1 VSLAHSGTLRKLTNS
16 NHKPEKS
23 HLDGCTERC
32 GEKCLLAYSVICNND
47 KKQICKLLTAVGR
60 WGERKMAILRQS
72 IENKPYASDC

>member
-47 KKQICKLLTAVGR
+47 KKLICKLLTAVGG
-60 WGERKMAILRQS
+60 WGERKMSGHFEAVNR
-72 IENKPYASDC
+72 K